1 MLFALLISGL
11 AGLSTGIG
19 GLVVLFFRRPGE
31 RMMSFSMG
39 FAAGVMMTVSLSD
52 MLPHTVETYCQTM
65 PVTTA
70 ALCSTSLCLMGMVAA
85 MLLERCIPSESEM
98 ATGRDG
104 VPAGALRSAMV
115 TTAAIVMHNL
125 PEGILTLFTSYADPS
140 LGLTLAAAVALHN
153 IPEGFAI
160 SVPVYYATGSRA
172 RGVWYALAS
181 GLAEPAGAVLA
192 FSLLRGFL
200 SPLFLNGLI
209 ALIAGVMLYVSVS
222 ELIPQGF
229 SASRHGGAAAGLC
242 VGILVMSI
250 GIHLV

>member
-1 MLFALLISGL
+1 
-11 AGLSTGIG
+11 
-19 GLVVLFFRRPGE
+19 
-31 RMMSFSMG
+31 
-39 FAAGVMMTVSLSD
+39 
-52 MLPHTVETYCQTM
+52 
-65 PVTTA
+65 
-70 ALCSTSLCLMGMVAA
+70 
-85 MLLERCIPSESEM
+85 M

>member
-1 MLFALLISGL
+1 MLFALLLSGL

-19 GLVVLFFRRPGE
+19 GLAVLFFRRPGDG
-31 RMMSFSMG
+31 MMSFSMG
-39 FAAGVMMTVSLSD
+39 FAAGVMTTVSLSD
-52 MLPHTVETYCQTM
+52 MLPHTVETYGRTM

-70 ALCSTSLCLMGMVAA
+70 ALCSASLCLMGMLVA
-85 MLLERCIPSESEM
+85 LVLEKCIPAEGELAAARADAPS
-98 ATGRDG
+98 
-104 VPAGALRSAMV
+104 GALRSAMV
-115 TTAAIVMHNL
+115 TTAAIVLHNL
-125 PEGILTLFTSYADPS
+125 PEGILTLFTSYADPT

-172 RGVWYALAS
+172 RSVWYALAS

-192 FSLLRGFL
+192 FSLLRNFL

-229 SASRHGGAAAGLC
+229 ARGRRGGAVAGLC
-242 VGILVMSI
+242 VGILVMSV

>member
-1 MLFALLISGL
+1 MLLSGL

-19 GLVVLFFRRPGE
+19 GLAVLFFRRPGN

-52 MLPHTVETYCQTM
+52 MLPHTVETYGETM
-65 PVTTA
+65 PITQA
-70 ALCSTSLCLMGMVAA
+70 AFYSASLCLMGMIVAL
-85 MLLERCIPSESEM
+85 LLERCIPSECEL
-98 ATGRDG
+98 AAGREG
-104 VPAGALRSAMV
+104 ASAGALRSAMV

-125 PEGILTLFTSYADPS
+125 PEGILTLFTTYADPT

-172 RGVWYALAS
+172 RGVLYALFS

-192 FSLLRGFL
+192 FLFLRSFL
-200 SPLFLNGLI
+200 SALFLNGLI

-229 SASRHGGAAAGLC
+229 SSGDRGGTVAGLC
-242 VGILVMSI
+242 VGILIMSI